1 MQTQEQR
8 RKRRL
13 PVSPPVVVCPDVLPL
28 LDSQL
33 NWHRFE
39 GFIRQL
45 IGLLPGVRL
54 VKRYGKQGSKQK
66 GIDLIAIL
74 DNGEKWVFQCKQHGS
89 FKLNDA
95 KKSVAKTTY
104 HADRYF
110 LVIACQTDSTVHDFI
125 EKHKKWEL
133 WDGDRVSDEVLKLPR
148 DAARELVTRHFGV
161 EWSKAFLGLGSTSP
175 FLPWRPFF
183 QRWEKPDR
191 LFNHTWHLVG
201 RGDFISALDEFCHD
215 GQKRVALLV
224 GRGGIGKSKL
234 LHAFAQNYSKK
245 SRNRQL
251 WFVEENIPMTQ
262 ASIDELPATPCVIVV
277 DDAHRSEN
285 LKSLLAATV
294 HSAGQKKLLLSAR
307 PQRLD
312 YLKSELTLAGFDC
325 TEIEQLPELKHLSR
339 DEVKALAR
347 QALGLKLAHLDRRLA
362 NATWDCPLVTVV
374 GGKLLATE
382 SLTPELL
389 ESQEKFHAEVL
400 NRFQDIIVG
409 RIAEGQDADY
419 CSELLQVLSA
429 TAPISAEN
437 EKFVKTT
444 ADFLK
449 CSSEEVIKGVSKLE
463 QAGVLLRRGR
473 SLRITPDV
481 LADHILHRACVMP
494 NGQPT
499 GFAERIFSSFAN
511 IHPEKVFLNL
521 AELDWR
527 ILVASKRSTLLET
540 IWKDLEDT
548 LRTGSPEIKS
558 WVMALVKEVAY
569 YQPER
574 ALLMVELALKNLPPP
589 PKQKPSLFVMSWRK
603 HILQMLPEILH
614 RVAFT
619 LEFVPTVARRL
630 WELGRDDTRQLNQ
643 YPEHAFRILTE
654 LAAYGRDKPLSYYE
668 AMLETIVPWLKEPGI
683 HSHKHSLLDV
693 LDRFLAKVGEW
704 TESEGMQVSWG
715 RFPISRHKTAH
726 LRERAFKAICSCAT
740 TGDQVVTLRVLKS
753 IQQVLH
759 SGLQFDMVKV
769 TSKDIQQWQ
778 PDQLEAVAAVE
789 RIIKQASDPIIH
801 HQCLNILRDRP
812 RSEHGKRVRQ
822 EANRVSKQVRD
833 SFELRLVKALV
844 RNDDFN
850 WRKRHVD
857 FNIAYKLH
865 EEELK
870 KFHGAI
876 SGEFQKKYPSAKKG
890 IKVLGDLVR
899 QLRAGDIAVYETPFL
914 FAFAAHDAGY
924 TRAVC
929 SAIVTRP
936 ATELS
941 RVFHYFLNAVEAF
954 QPHGAMPY
962 AQKSVAS
969 RNEMLCHSVT
979 SHLDWMARQ
988 RDLTK
993 RELVLLSKLLK
1004 SSDVSVAH
1012 NALSAIRWIGNK
1024 NPNAGIRLL
1033 LSAKWGRDS
1042 RLASAA
1048 LACVDGQHGIPPEK
1062 IHSADVR
1069 RILKRLEII
1078 PNVESWEFNGFLSHA
1093 SACCPDDVVKLFV
1106 NRIKR
1111 SLKQKFNFDERPIPD
1126 EFHYSLPD
1134 LSKSPHGAN
1143 RLREI
1148 RDLTVKKQWQYQHF
1162 GRDLFWALAPFDF
1175 CLSILNEWIESTD
1188 EIRFKAALS
1197 LLYEAESDFIFSKPG
1212 CVEFILTRAQQHSME
1227 RFELAKSA
1235 LLFCATRHGE
1245 SRAVGQPGPTTL
1257 ATKGRAAELVKK
1269 HTPGSLMAEFYQGI
1283 VGRSEARLAQEK
1295 LEDEERLEG
1304 E

>member
-1 MQTQEQR
+1 MQKQGQR

-13 PVSPPVVVCPDVLPL
+13 SVSPPVVVCPDVLPL

-74 DNGEKWVFQCKQHGS
+74 DNGERWVFQCKQYGS

-95 KKSVAKTTY
+95 KKSVAEATY
-104 HADRYF
+104 QADRYF

-125 EKHKKWEL
+125 EKQKKWEL
-133 WDGDRVSDEVLKLPR
+133 WDGERVSDEVLKLSR
-148 DAARELVTRHFGV
+148 DTARELVTRHFGV

-175 FLPWRPFF
+175 FLPWKPFF
-183 QRWEKPDR
+183 QRWAKPDR

-201 RGDFISALDEFCHD
+201 RGDFISALDGFCRD
-215 GQKRVALLV
+215 GQKRVALLI

-234 LHAFAQNYSKK
+234 LHAFAQNHSKK
-245 SRNRQL
+245 HTNRQL
-251 WFVEENIPMTQ
+251 LFVEENIPMTQ
-262 ASIDELPATPCVIVV
+262 VSIDELPATLSVIVV

-294 HSAGQKKLLLSAR
+294 HSGGRKKLLLSTR

-312 YLKSELTLAGFDC
+312 FLKAELTLAGFDY

-339 DEVKALAR
+339 NEVTALAR
-347 QALGLKLAHLDRRLA
+347 QALGIKLAHLDRRLA

-382 SLTPELL
+382 SLDPQLL
-389 ESQEKFHAEVL
+389 ESHEGFRAEVL

-409 RIAEGQDADY
+409 RIAEGENAGFY
-419 CSELLQVLSA
+419 SELLQVFSA
-429 TAPISAEN
+429 TAPFPIDN
-437 EKFVKTT
+437 EQFIKAT

-449 CSSEEVIKGVSKLE
+449 RRPEDVIKGVSELE
-463 QAGVLLRRGR
+463 QTGVLLRRGR
-473 SLRITPDV
+473 MLRVTPDV
-481 LADHILHRACVMP
+481 LADHILHQACVTP
-494 NGQPT
+494 SGQPT
-499 GFAERIFSSFAN
+499 GFAERIFSSFVN
-511 IHPEKVFLNL
+511 VHPEKVFLNL

-527 ILVASKRSTLLET
+527 VLVATRRSTLLET
-540 IWKDLEDT
+540 IWKDLEDV
-548 LRTGSPEIKS
+548 LRTGTPEMKS
-558 WVMALVKEVAY
+558 RVMGLVKEVAY

-574 ALLMVELALKNLPPP
+574 ALLMVELALKHLPPP
-589 PKQKPSLFVMSWRK
+589 PKQKPSLFMMSWRK
-603 HILQMLPEILH
+603 HILQMLPEIL
-614 RVAFT
+614 RRAAFT
-619 LEFVPTVARRL
+619 LELVAKVARKL
-630 WELGRDDTRQLNQ
+630 WELGKDDPRQLNQ

-693 LDRFLAKVGEW
+693 LDKFLAKVGEW

-715 RFPISRHKTAH
+715 RFPVSREKTAH
-726 LRERAFKAICSCAT
+726 LREKAFKAICSCAT
-740 TGDQVVTLRVLKS
+740 TGDQAVTLRALKS

-769 TSKDIQQWQ
+769 TPKDIRQWQ
-778 PDQLEAVAAVE
+778 PDQLEAIAAVE

-812 RSEHGKRVRQ
+812 RSEHGKKVRQ
-822 EANRVSKQVRD
+822 EADRVSKLVRD

-844 RNDDFN
+844 RSDDFD

-857 FNIAYKLH
+857 FNVAYKLH

-876 SGEFQKKYPSAKKG
+876 SSEFQKKYPLAKTG
-890 IKVLGDLVR
+890 IKVLGDLIR

-914 FAFAAHDAGY
+914 FAFAAHDDGY

-929 SAIVTRP
+929 SAIITRP

-941 RVFHYFLNAVEAF
+941 RVFHYFLNAIEAI
-954 QPHGAMPY
+954 QPHGALPY
-962 AQKSVAS
+962 AQKAVAS
-969 RNEMLCHSVT
+969 RNEVLRYSVA

-993 RELVLLSKLLK
+993 GELVLLSKLLK

-1048 LACVDGQHGIPPEK
+1048 LACVDGQHGIPPER
-1062 IHSADVR
+1062 IHVADVR

-1078 PNVESWEFNGFLSHA
+1078 PNVESWEFSGFLAHA

-1111 SLKQKFNFDERPIPD
+1111 SLKQKFDFDERPIPD
-1126 EFHYSLPD
+1126 EFHYPLPD
-1134 LSKSPHGAN
+1134 LSKSPRGTD

-1148 RDLTVKKQWQYQHF
+1148 RGMMLKKQWQYQHF
-1162 GRDLFWALAPFDF
+1162 GRDLFLGA
-1175 CLSILNEWIESTD
+1175 
-1188 EIRFKAALS
+1188 
-1197 LLYEAESDFIFSKPG
+1197 
-1212 CVEFILTRAQQHSME
+1212 
-1227 RFELAKSA
+1227 
-1235 LLFCATRHGE
+1235 
-1245 SRAVGQPGPTTL
+1245 
-1257 ATKGRAAELVKK
+1257 
-1269 HTPGSLMAEFYQGI
+1269 GSL
-1283 VGRSEARLAQEK
+1283 RLLPEYF
-1295 LEDEERLEG
+1295 E
-1304 E
+1304 

>member
-1 MQTQEQR
+1 MQKQGQQQ
-8 RKRRL
+8 KRRL
-13 PVSPPVVVCPDVLPL
+13 SVSPPVVVCPDVLPL

-54 VKRYGKQGSKQK
+54 VKRYGKQGSKQR

-74 DNGEKWVFQCKQHGS
+74 DNEEKWVFQCKQYGL

-95 KKSVAKTTY
+95 KKSVSKATY
-104 HADRYF
+104 QADRYF

-125 EKHKKWEL
+125 EKQKKWEL
-133 WDGDRVSDEVLKLPR
+133 WDSDRISDEVLKLPR
-148 DAARELVTRHFGV
+148 DTARELITRHFGP
-161 EWSKAFLGLGSTSP
+161 EWSKAFLGFGSTSP

-201 RGDFISALDEFCHD
+201 RDDFISALDRFCRD
-215 GQKRVALLV
+215 VQKRVALLV

-234 LHAFAQNYSKK
+234 LHAFAQNYSKQP
-245 SRNRQL
+245 SNHQL

-277 DDAHRSEN
+277 DDAHRSDS
-285 LKSLLAATV
+285 LKPLLAATV
-294 HSAGQKKLLLSAR
+294 LSGGQKKLLLSTR

-312 YLKSELTLAGFDC
+312 FLKAELTLAGFDC

-347 QALGLKLAHLDRRLA
+347 QALGLKLAYLDRRLA

-382 SLTPELL
+382 SLAPELL
-389 ESQEKFHAEVL
+389 ESHEKFRAEVL

-409 RIAEGQDADY
+409 RITEGQDAG
-419 CSELLQVLSA
+419 CCTELLQVLSA
-429 TAPISAEN
+429 TAPISTEN
-437 EKFVKTT
+437 ESFVKTT

-449 CSSEEVIKGVSKLE
+449 RSPEEIIKGISKLE

-481 LADHILHRACVMP
+481 LADHILYRACVMP

-499 GFAERIFSSFAN
+499 GYAERIFSSFAN
-511 IHPEKVFLNL
+511 LHPEKVFLNL

-527 ILVASKRSTLLET
+527 IQVATKRSTLLET
-540 IWKDLEDT
+540 IWRDLEDT

-558 WVMALVKEVAY
+558 RVMALVKEVAY

-589 PKQKPSLFVMSWRK
+589 IKQIPSLFVMSWRK
-603 HILQMLPEILH
+603 HILQMLPEILQ
-614 RVAFT
+614 RIGYT
-619 LEFVPTVARRL
+619 LEFVPTVARHL
-630 WELGRDDTRQLNQ
+630 WGLGRDDTRQLNQ

-668 AMLETIVPWLKEPGI
+668 TMLETIVPWLNEPGI

-704 TESEGMQVSWG
+704 SETEGMQVSWG
-715 RFPISRHKTAH
+715 RFPISREKTAH

-740 TGDQVVTLRVLKS
+740 TGNQAVTLRVLKS
-753 IQQVLH
+753 IHQVLH

-769 TSKDIQQWQ
+769 TPKDIRQWV

-789 RIIKQASDPIIH
+789 KIIKQTSDPIIH
-801 HQCLNILRDRP
+801 YRCLNILRDRP
-812 RSEHGKRVRQ
+812 RSEHGRRVRQ
-822 EANRVSKQVRD
+822 EADRVAKLVRD
-833 SFELRLVKALV
+833 SFELLLVRALV
-844 RNDDFN
+844 RSDDSD
-850 WRKRHVD
+850 WRKRHAD
-857 FNIAYKLH
+857 FNVAHKLH

-870 KFHGAI
+870 RFHKTT
-876 SGEFQKKYPSAKKG
+876 SSDFQKKYPSAKMG
-890 IKVLGDLVR
+890 IKIIGDLIR
-899 QLRAGDIAVYETPFL
+899 QLRAGDMPVYETPFL
-914 FAFAAHDAGY
+914 LEFAAHDAGY

-929 SAIVTRP
+929 SAIIAKP
-936 ATELS
+936 SSELS
-941 RVFHYFLNAVEAF
+941 RVFHYFLNAIEAVHP
-954 QPHGAMPY
+954 QGALQY
-962 AQKSVAS
+962 ANKAVTGGNSTLCCSVA
-969 RNEMLCHSVT
+969 N
-979 SHLDWMARQ
+979 HLDWMARH
-988 RDLTK
+988 RDLSQQ
-993 RELVLLSKLLK
+993 ELALLCRLLK
-1004 SSDVSVAH
+1004 GQDVSIIH
-1012 NALSAIRWIGNK
+1012 SALYAVRWIGGK
-1024 NPNAGIRLL
+1024 NPSEGVRLL
-1033 LSAKWGRDS
+1033 LSSKWGCNS
-1042 RLASAA
+1042 RLAAAA
-1048 LACVDGQHGIPPEK
+1048 LSCIDVQNGIPPET
-1062 IHSADVR
+1062 ISTADVR
-1069 RILKRLEII
+1069 RFLRRLEII
-1078 PNVESWEFNGFLSHA
+1078 PNVESWEFAGFLGHA
-1093 SACCPDDVVKLFV
+1093 SVCCPDDVVKLFV

-1111 SLKQKFNFDERPIPD
+1111 SLKQKFEFDERPIPD
-1126 EFHYSLPD
+1126 EFHYPLPD
-1134 LSKSPHGAN
+1134 LSKTMRGADS
-1143 RLREI
+1143 LRGV
-1148 RDLTVKKQWQYQHF
+1148 RNMMLKKQWQYQHF

-1175 CLSILNEWIESTD
+1175 CLSVLTEWIESSD
-1188 EIRFKAALS
+1188 DVRFKAALS
-1197 LLYEAESDFIFSKPG
+1197 LLYETEADFIFSKPESA
-1212 CVEFILTRAQQHSME
+1212 EFILTKARQHGLE
-1227 RFELAKSA
+1227 RFGLAKSA

-1245 SRAVGQPGPTTL
+1245 SRAVGQPGPETL
-1257 ATKGRAAELVKK
+1257 ATKNRAAELGKK
-1269 HTPGSLMAEFYQGI
+1269 YPLGSMMAEFYQC
-1283 VGRSEARLAQEK
+1283 VVDREEARLAHERI
-1295 LEDEERLEG
+1295 EDEERFEG